1 MELMAATYLTFE
13 IWITITVLYFVMTL
27 TCSLAVQRLEVRMA
41 KGRAW

>member
-13 IWITITVLYFVMTL
+13 IWLTIAALYFLMTF

-41 KGRAW
+41 KGRA